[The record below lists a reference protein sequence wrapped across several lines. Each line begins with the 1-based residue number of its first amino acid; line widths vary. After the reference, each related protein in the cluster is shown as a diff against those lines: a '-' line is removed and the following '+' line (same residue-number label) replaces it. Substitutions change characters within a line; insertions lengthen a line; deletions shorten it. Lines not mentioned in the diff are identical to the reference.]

1 VPSKTIKAELD
12 ELLQDINRQVRQLT
26 AAEDEGF
33 FTTLKKTILGDDDE
47 FFDNRDYNRDYGGYS
62 PRMLPPASGY
72 SDPYRPNDY
81 PPRYPNSRS
90 YEEDRSGDR
99 PTDRNY
105 DGNYYDSSANNRDN
119 YGDQSGRRSD
129 NDFDQRPRDIDP
141 RWPTDPDARSPKDRD
156 PWNTDPRLPRSPGNA
171 GSRPS
176 NDLDRPLN
184 RPRDNAAGSRPRNNN
199 PPDQP
204 RDSRSKSNPPERRS
218 PPPPSS
224 DWQDE
229 DEWY

>member
-1 VPSKTIKAELD
+1 VETIKTELD

-47 FFDNRDYNRDYGGYS
+47 FFDNRDNRDYGYT

-90 YEEDRSGDR
+90 YEEDRR
-99 PTDRNY
+99 Y
-105 DGNYYDSSANNRDN
+105 DGNYYDNPQDNRDN
-119 YGDQSGRRSD
+119 YGDRSDRRS
-129 NDFDQRPRDIDP
+129 NDDVDRRSPSDLDRRSPDVDRRSSNDSDRRSSGSDRRSYRDVDQRSPSDSDQRSSSDI
-141 RWPTDPDARSPKDRD
+141 
-156 PWNTDPRLPRSPGNA
+156 
-171 GSRPS
+171 
-176 NDLDRPLN
+176 DRPLN
-184 RPRDNAAGSRPRNNN
+184 RPRDRDERRPRADAN
-199 PPDQP
+199 DQP
-204 RDSRSKSNPPERRS
+204 RDSRPRSNPPNPERRS
-218 PPPPSS
+218 SPPNN